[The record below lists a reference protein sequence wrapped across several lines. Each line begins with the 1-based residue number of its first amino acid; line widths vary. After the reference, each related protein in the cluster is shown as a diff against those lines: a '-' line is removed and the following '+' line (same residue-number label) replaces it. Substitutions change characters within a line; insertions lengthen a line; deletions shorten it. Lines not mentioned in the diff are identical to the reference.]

1 MRSRPFVV
9 LVGLAVALAVGC
21 NKKSGGSS
29 NNNGGGGAPNAPAWL
44 VGQQG
49 LMLAVD
55 HKDPEDVSPYD
66 LSSLG
71 LGRPMP
77 DLLAITCRGGR
88 EAWVAGARGTILR
101 TGDAGDTWRK
111 VPSDTTA
118 NLRAIAVGQEGAVM
132 VAGDAGALLVS
143 PDGLSWRTIAAPP
156 VTFNAIATTAFA
168 DIALLAGADGAIY
181 RLETRSGELLRVTEP
196 GHTLRAVAI
205 TADGARAV
213 ATGEGGTFLLSD
225 DGGRT
230 FRPRPLGTTRALHDV
245 WLTQTGGRAIAVGE
259 SGVILD
265 VDLSNETLPLAQ
277 ERMPGALRSLH
288 LSVDGSGLTVG
299 DGGAAFITTDGG
311 HTWRPLSLGTR
322 SVLYGV
328 DALHGEPH
336 L

>member
-1 MRSRPFVV
+1 M

-21 NKKSGGSS
+21 NKKSGGGS
-29 NNNGGGGAPNAPAWL
+29 NYSGGGGGGGAPAWL

-55 HKDPEDVSPYD
+55 HKDLDVSPYD
-66 LSSLG
+66 LGSLG

-101 TGDAGDTWRK
+101 TGDGGDTWHK

-118 NLRAIAVGQEGAVM
+118 DLRAVAVGQEGAVM

-168 DIALLAGADGAIY
+168 DVALLAGADGAIY
-181 RLETRSGELLRVTEP
+181 RLETRSGELLRVTEA

-213 ATGEGGTFLLSD
+213 AAGEGGTFLLSD

-259 SGVILD
+259 LGVILE
-265 VDLSNETLPLAQ
+265 VDLTTDALPLAQ
-277 ERMPGALRSLH
+277 ERMPAGALRSLH

-299 DGGAAFITTDGG
+299 DTGAAFITTDSG
-311 HTWRPLSLGTR
+311 HTWRALSLGTR